1 MSKSSPKI
9 KRKRIWVNRKRH
21 DKIVE
26 YAEKTEQFLGS
37 VHDEM
42 MKDFIEKYDL

>member
-1 MSKSSPKI
+1 MSKPPPKS

-26 YAEKTEQFLGS
+26 YAEKTEQFLGAI
-37 VHDEM
+37 HDEM
-42 MKDFIEKYDL
+42 IQDYIDKHDL